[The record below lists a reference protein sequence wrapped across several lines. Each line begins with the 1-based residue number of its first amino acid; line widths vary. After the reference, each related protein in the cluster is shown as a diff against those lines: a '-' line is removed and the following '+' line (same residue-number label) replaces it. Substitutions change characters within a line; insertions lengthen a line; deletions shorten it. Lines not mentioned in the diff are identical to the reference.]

1 MQKTLLRIVYIYI
14 FSFAILHHAQ
24 AQSDTTSVNKNQPQ
38 DLDEV
43 VVISFKEGGQ
53 LTKLPAAVSVI
64 TEKEIERRRING
76 IRDLSVAV
84 PNLFIPDYGSK
95 YTSAVY
101 IRGIGS
107 RLGNSAI
114 GLYVDGMPYLDK
126 TSFDFELFDIKRIEI
141 LRGPQ
146 GTLYGRNSMG
156 GLINVYTLSPWDFQ
170 GGKFKLSAGSY
181 GRLQAQLT
189 QYAKLSDRFAFS
201 IGGNYQASDGFV
213 RNRTHNS
220 DNKYSNA
227 ASLFYPG
234 QYKRN
239 SVGATQSAA
248 LRGSL
253 EWKANDRLSISYNA
267 SYEYSDQNGYA
278 YGRYDHDKKLPDTV
292 SYDGIDYYRRNMFNS
307 GLKIKYAGKG
317 FDLVSTT
324 GYQWFKDS
332 LMLDQDFTPRQ
343 VFTLNQN
350 QKSGALTQEIT
361 LRSANTGNFKWLG
374 GVAGFYQDLD
384 LQSLV
389 TFGPAG
395 VKMIQDTVNALA
407 PVTLTF
413 TDSHI
418 PVVGVYNMKNYGASA
433 FLQTGYE
440 NLLVEGL
447 TLSAGLRL
455 DYEKAL
461 LEHFTHSKFH
471 FILNNAGP
479 IREKPD
485 TIPKGRYPGKEEMD
499 VVQLLPKFSLQ
510 YQRGRNM
517 FYAAVSRG
525 YKTGGYNLQM
535 FSDLMQEQ
543 LKSMAPINFNF
554 QEAVSYRPEY
564 SWNYEIGGR
573 FSLDGLSG
581 GRKLVA
587 GFTVFYLDIRDQQI
601 AQWAPGGQ
609 GRMIKNAGRSASK
622 GIELDATY
630 YPIESLRLGLA
641 YGYTNNKFVDYI
653 EAQRSGSDL
662 DYKGNYVPFVPRNT
676 VSVNATYSLALRS
689 CLIDRLIFDAQYSG
703 AGKIYWTEANDVTQ
717 NYYSLLN
724 AKITAEKSGVSL
736 SLWGRNLT
744 GAEYATFYF
753 KTFGNSFGQIG
764 KPMQLGIDLAI
775 KF

>member
-1 MQKTLLRIVYIYI
+1 MLNTLLRIIYIYI
-14 FSFAILHHAQ
+14 FVFACLHQLA
-24 AQSDTTSVNKNQPQ
+24 AQSDTTSVNRNQPQ

-43 VVISFKEGGQ
+43 VVISFKDGGR
-53 LTKLPAAVSVI
+53 LTKLPAAVSI
-64 TEKEIERRRING
+64 ISEKEIERRRING

-114 GLYVDGMPYLDK
+114 GMYVDGMPYLDK
-126 TSFDFELFDIKRIEI
+126 TSFDFEMFDIKRIEV

-156 GLINVYTLSPWDFQ
+156 GLLNIYTLSPFDFQ
-170 GGKFKLSAGSY
+170 GGKFKVSAGSY
-181 GRLQAQLT
+181 GRLQTQIAQ
-189 QYAKLSDRFAFS
+189 YVKLSERLAFS
-201 IGGNYQASDGFV
+201 IAGNYQASDGFV
-213 RNRTHNS
+213 KNRTQNP

-227 ASLFYPG
+227 ASIFYPG
-234 QYKRN
+234 QYDKN
-239 SVGATQSAA
+239 TVGASQTAVV
-248 LRGSL
+248 RGGL
-253 EWKANDRLSISYNA
+253 EWKANDRLSFSYNA
-267 SYEYSDQNGYA
+267 SFDYSDQNGYA
-278 YGRYDHDKKLPDTV
+278 YRRYNHQTNLPDTV
-292 SYDGIDYYRRNMFNS
+292 SYDGIDYYRRNMFNT
-307 GLKIKYAGKG
+307 GLKIKYAGAG
-317 FDLVSTT
+317 FDLISTT

-332 LMLDQDFTPRQ
+332 LLLDQDFSPRQ

-350 QKSGALTQEIT
+350 QTSSSITQEIT
-361 LRSANTGNFKWLG
+361 LRSAGTGNFKWLG
-374 GVAGFYQDLD
+374 GVAGFYQNLD
-384 LQSLV
+384 LTSLV

-407 PVTLTF
+407 PITLTF

-418 PVVGVYNMKNYGASA
+418 PVFGTYNMKNYGASA

-440 NLLVEGL
+440 NLFIEGL
-447 TLSAGLRL
+447 TLSAGLRF

-461 LEHFTHSKFH
+461 LEHFTHGKFH
-471 FILNNAGP
+471 FILNNSGP

-485 TIPKGRYPGKEEMD
+485 SIPKGLYPGKEKMD
-499 VVQLLPKFSLQ
+499 VIQLLPKFSLQ
-510 YQRGRNM
+510 YQKKGQM
-517 FYAAVSRG
+517 IYAAVSRG

-543 LKSMAPINFNF
+543 MKSMAPINFNI

-573 FSLDGLSG
+573 FSLDGENRS
-581 GRKLVA
+581 KLVA
-587 GFTVFYLDIRDQQI
+587 GLTIFYLDIRDQQI

-609 GRMIKNAGRSASK
+609 GRMIKNAGQSASK
-622 GIELDATY
+622 GIEFDATY
-630 YPIESLRLGLA
+630 YPVEQLRIGLA
-641 YGYTNNKFVDYI
+641 YGYTQNKFTDYT
-653 EAQRSGSDL
+653 EAQKIGSDL
-662 DYKGNYVPFVPRNT
+662 DYKGYYVPFVPRNT
-676 VSVNATYSLALRS
+676 VSVNVAYSLNIRS

-703 AGKIYWTEANDVTQ
+703 AGKIYWTEANDVSQ
-717 NYYSLLN
+717 KFYSLVN
-724 AKITAEKSGVSL
+724 AKITAEKSDVSL

-744 GAEYATFYF
+744 STEYATFYF
-753 KTFGNSFGQIG
+753 KTFGNSFGQLG
-764 KPMQLGIDLAI
+764 RPLQLGLDLTI